1 MEDKVDVKEE
11 KEKSSVLLGILTFL
25 IVVTS
30 ISLLFFAF

>member
-11 KEKSSVLLGILTFL
+11 KKKNSVLVGILTFL
-25 IVVTS
+25 IVIAS